1 MLPKKPKGK
10 VSQFGAC
17 LYYLA
22 QGQFFRILAQAQFI
36 VFEPIM
42 SKLQYT
48 LFRIQKAVESST
60 VE

>member
-1 MLPKKPKGK
+1 MY
-10 VSQFGAC
+10 V
-17 LYYLA
+17 LA

>member
-1 MLPKKPKGK
+1 MS
-10 VSQFGAC
+10 V
-17 LYYLA
+17 LA

-42 SKLQYT
+42 SKLQCT

-60 VE
+60 VEYIVHLGQTKVGMRQQC